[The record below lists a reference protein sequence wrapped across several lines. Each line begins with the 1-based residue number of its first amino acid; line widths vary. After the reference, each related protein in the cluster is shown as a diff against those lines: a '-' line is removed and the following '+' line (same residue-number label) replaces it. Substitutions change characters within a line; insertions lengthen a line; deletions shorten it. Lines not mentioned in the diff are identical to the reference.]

1 MTDASRRGFLKSAGL
16 LIVGFNIAG
25 DARKLLGQS
34 TGSATGLVD
43 ATQVD
48 SWLSIGADGS
58 ITAYSGK
65 IEFGQGFSTVQ
76 TQLIAEEL
84 FVPLS
89 SVTVVFGDTGIT
101 PDQGVTSGS
110 QSTVTEFSPGAGGG
124 HGARCLVPNG
134 IAVL

>member
-1 MTDASRRGFLKSAGL
+1 MSTRNLVEAAGSSRRDFFRNTGA
-16 LIVGFNIAG
+16 LIVGFSIAG
-25 DARKLLGQS
+25 GTTRLAAQS
-34 TGSATGLVD
+34 PIDPTGLVD

-48 SWLSIGADGS
+48 SWLSIAADES

-89 SVTVVFGDTGIT
+89 RIKVIFGDTGFT
-101 PDQGVTSGS
+101 PDQG
-110 QSTVTEFSPGAGGG
+110 SPPA
-124 HGARCLVPNG
+124 ASLR
-134 IAVL
+134 